1 MRSLKNGLIGTAMIV
16 ASGLALANHCPADM
30 KAIDAKL
37 ATKPVLSATD
47 AANVTQLRA
56 SGEELHK
63 AGRHEQAMQA
73 LAEARKILGI

>member
-1 MRSLKNGLIGTAMIV
+1 MNTLKHGLIGTALIV
-16 ASGLALANHCPADM
+16 ASGLAFANHCPADM

-47 AANVTQLRA
+47 AANVAQLRA

-63 AGRHEQAMQA
+63 AGRHEQSMEA
-73 LAEARKILGI
+73 LAAARKLLGI